1 MSLETIETSNTALST
16 GTANIGTDLL
26 DALVKDRLLSL
37 EQARLI
43 GEQQRIAANGRSR
56 EIIELVLE
64 NGFVNKASISQTLSR
79 MGAGLSAEL
88 QLLLPREMCHKYQ
101 IIPINRLEVD
111 GKSVLVIET
120 AKTFSVSELQAIET
134 EASKYCDGA
143 VAIRVVAAT
152 QARMHEAIRKL
163 AGKTNGVAEAI
174 HQLEL
179 DPENGSKLKTMVNE
193 VLMEAVSLRAS
204 DAHFDCLHDR
214 AQQCFV
220 SYRIDGVLR
229 RMHLLPPRIM
239 LSMLRTLKTQA
250 EMDASDSRSF
260 QDGRMDFNFQSRQID
275 MRVHSNAMSGGEYLV
290 IRFLDRESLRSLD
303 DLMPYHPDITRE
315 LAALSHSKLKESGL
329 LLVTGPTGSGKTT
342 TLYALIMAMP
352 REEINV
358 MTIEDPV
365 EFAISFV
372 KQIAF
377 NNRIYKSFSELMPSL
392 LRSDPNV
399 VVVGE
404 LRDEATAES
413 ALSIAKSGHLVMAT
427 LHTNDA
433 LQTPERL
440 FDMTSPQ
447 TRHTVIGPF
456 ANTVKGIVNQTL
468 LPILCDHCAIPPD
481 ERTLE
486 LARKWFGAASLGA
499 AQACETG
506 CSHCTNGFKPGRV
519 VLPEAV
525 FFDTST
531 EAKSQLSALL
541 LSGKS
546 LREALRLVPD
556 LARVY
561 PRQNTLIPLVQ
572 SGLVDIHDALKIVGA
587 NTAGVVSAGGISD
600 SDKAQGGR

>member
-260 QDGRMDFNFQSRQID
+260 QDGRMDFNFQSPLQRDVGWRVPCHSILGPRVTAKPRRFDALPPGHHTRVGGFESQQVEGKRPFACHGAHRLWQDYNPVCID
-275 MRVHSNAMSGGEYLV
+275 HGNAARRDQRHDHRRSGGICDF
-290 IRFLDRESLRSLD
+290 IRKTDCFQQPDLQIVFGVNAIIAALRSQ
-303 DLMPYHPDITRE
+303 RR
-315 LAALSHSKLKESGL
+315 G
-329 LLVTGPTGSGKTT
+329 
-342 TLYALIMAMP
+342 
-352 REEINV
+352 
-358 MTIEDPV
+358 
-365 EFAISFV
+365 
-372 KQIAF
+372 
-377 NNRIYKSFSELMPSL
+377 
-392 LRSDPNV
+392 
-399 VVVGE
+399 
-404 LRDEATAES
+404 
-413 ALSIAKSGHLVMAT
+413 
-427 LHTNDA
+427 
-433 LQTPERL
+433 
-440 FDMTSPQ
+440 
-447 TRHTVIGPF
+447 
-456 ANTVKGIVNQTL
+456 
-468 LPILCDHCAIPPD
+468 
-481 ERTLE
+481 
-486 LARKWFGAASLGA
+486 
-499 AQACETG
+499 
-506 CSHCTNGFKPGRV
+506 
-519 VLPEAV
+519 
-525 FFDTST
+525 
-531 EAKSQLSALL
+531 
-541 LSGKS
+541 
-546 LREALRLVPD
+546 
-556 LARVY
+556 
-561 PRQNTLIPLVQ
+561 
-572 SGLVDIHDALKIVGA
+572 
-587 NTAGVVSAGGISD
+587 
-600 SDKAQGGR
+600 GGRASGRGDR

>member
-358 MTIEDPV
+358 MT
-365 EFAISFV
+365 
-372 KQIAF
+372 
-377 NNRIYKSFSELMPSL
+377 SL

-587 NTAGVVSAGGISD
+587 NTAGVVSAGGISE